1 MNEKLRRGY
10 LNAKEEN
17 FYMMAKVMSMLLNGS
32 TDCTEGGD
40 SMLQTFE
47 RTGMLTKD
55 TKRSLKMC
63 MTYLDKFLTD
73 TYLLLDDREQKK
85 IIKKSLGFNLKFI
98 DNYEAE
104 KLNRDIADKKK
115 YVSVKRNIFEN
126 VIDILGQ
133 ECVNCTKNYKQC
145 SLYDLFEDTLTIGNG
160 ECNNC
165 KYACKL

>member
-1 MNEKLRRGY
+1 MEKLKRQY
-10 LNAKEEN
+10 LNSKEEN

-63 MTYLDKFLTD
+63 MTYLDKFLGE
-73 TYLLLDDREQKK
+73 TYFLLDNREQKK
-85 IIKKSLGFNLKFI
+85 ITRKSLGFNLKFI
-98 DNYEAE
+98 NDYEAE

-115 YVSVKRNIFEN
+115 YVSIKRELFEE
-126 VIDILGQ
+126 VADILGQ
-133 ECVNCTKNYKQC
+133 ECVNCTKDYRKCN
-145 SLYDLFEDTLTIGNG
+145 LYDVFEDTLTVGNG
-160 ECNNC
+160 ECKNC
-165 KYACKL
+165 KYACRL

>member
-1 MNEKLRRGY
+1 MEKLKRQY
-10 LNAKEEN
+10 LNSKEEN

-63 MTYLDKFLTD
+63 MTYLDKFLGE
-73 TYLLLDDREQKK
+73 TYFLLDDREQKK
-85 IIKKSLGFNLKFI
+85 ITKKTLGFNLKFI
-98 DNYEAE
+98 NDYEAE

-115 YVSVKRNIFEN
+115 YVSIKRELFEE
-126 VIDILGQ
+126 VADILGQ
-133 ECVNCTKNYKQC
+133 ECVNCTEDYRKCN
-145 SLYDLFEDTLTIGNG
+145 LYDVFEDTLTVGNG
-160 ECNNC
+160 ECKNC
-165 KYACKL
+165 KYACRL

>member
-1 MNEKLRRGY
+1 MEKLKRSY
-10 LNAKEEN
+10 LNSKEEN

-63 MTYLDKFLTD
+63 MTYLDKFLGE
-73 TYLLLDDREQKK
+73 TYFLLDDREQKK
-85 IIKKSLGFNLKFI
+85 ITKKTLGFNLKFI
-98 DNYEAE
+98 NDYEAE

-115 YVSVKRNIFEN
+115 YVSIKRELFEE
-126 VIDILGQ
+126 VADILGQ
-133 ECVNCTKNYKQC
+133 ECVNCTKDYRKCN
-145 SLYDLFEDTLTIGNG
+145 LYDVFEDTLTVGNG
-160 ECNNC
+160 ECKNC
-165 KYACKL
+165 KYACRL

>member
-1 MNEKLRRGY
+1 MEKLKRSY
-10 LNAKEEN
+10 LNSKEEN

-63 MTYLDKFLTD
+63 MTYLDKFLGE
-73 TYLLLDDREQKK
+73 TYFLLDDREQKK
-85 IIKKSLGFNLKFI
+85 ITKKTLGFNLKFI
-98 DNYEAE
+98 NDYEAE

-115 YVSVKRNIFEN
+115 YVSIKRELFEE
-126 VIDILGQ
+126 VTDILGQ
-133 ECVNCTKNYKQC
+133 ECVNCKKDYRKC
-145 SLYDLFEDTLTIGNG
+145 KLYDVFEDTLTVGNG
-160 ECNNC
+160 ECKNC
-165 KYACKL
+165 KYACRL

>member
-1 MNEKLRRGY
+1 MEKLKRQY
-10 LNAKEEN
+10 LNSKEEN

-63 MTYLDKFLTD
+63 MTYLDKFLGE
-73 TYLLLDDREQKK
+73 TYFLLDNREQKK
-85 IIKKSLGFNLKFI
+85 ITRKSLGFNLKFI
-98 DNYEAE
+98 NDYEAE

-115 YVSVKRNIFEN
+115 YVSIKRELFEE
-126 VIDILGQ
+126 VADILGQ
-133 ECVNCTKNYKQC
+133 ECVNCTKDYRKC
-145 SLYDLFEDTLTIGNG
+145 KLYDVFEDTLTVGNG
-160 ECNNC
+160 ECKNC
-165 KYACKL
+165 KYACRL

>member
-1 MNEKLRRGY
+1 MEKLKRQY
-10 LNAKEEN
+10 LNSKEEN

-63 MTYLDKFLTD
+63 MTYLDKFLGE
-73 TYLLLDDREQKK
+73 TYFLLDNREQKK
-85 IIKKSLGFNLKFI
+85 ITRKSLGFNLKFI
-98 DNYEAE
+98 NDYEAE

-115 YVSVKRNIFEN
+115 YVSIKRELFEE
-126 VIDILGQ
+126 VADILGQ
-133 ECVNCTKNYKQC
+133 ECVNCTKDYRKCN
-145 SLYDLFEDTLTIGNG
+145 LYDVFEDTLTVGNG
-160 ECNNC
+160 ECKNC

>member
-1 MNEKLRRGY
+1 MEKLKRQY
-10 LNAKEEN
+10 LNSKEEN

-63 MTYLDKFLTD
+63 MTYLDKFLGE
-73 TYLLLDDREQKK
+73 TYFLLDNREQKK
-85 IIKKSLGFNLKFI
+85 ITKKTLGFNLKFI
-98 DNYEAE
+98 NDYEAE

-115 YVSVKRNIFEN
+115 YVSIKRELFEE
-126 VIDILGQ
+126 VADILGQ
-133 ECVNCTKNYKQC
+133 ECVNCTKDYRKCN
-145 SLYDLFEDTLTIGNG
+145 LYDVFEDTLTVGNG
-160 ECNNC
+160 ECKNC
-165 KYACKL
+165 KYACRL

>member
-1 MNEKLRRGY
+1 MEKLKRQY
-10 LNAKEEN
+10 LNSKEEN

-63 MTYLDKFLTD
+63 MTYLDKFLGE
-73 TYLLLDDREQKK
+73 TYFLLDDREQKK
-85 IIKKSLGFNLKFI
+85 ITKKTLGFNLKFI
-98 DNYEAE
+98 NDYEAE

-115 YVSVKRNIFEN
+115 YVSIKRELFEE
-126 VIDILGQ
+126 VADILGQ
-133 ECVNCTKNYKQC
+133 ECVNCTKDYRKCN
-145 SLYDLFEDTLTIGNG
+145 LYDVFEDTLTVGNG
-160 ECNNC
+160 ECKNC
-165 KYACKL
+165 KYACRL